1 MAVLSSQP
9 QPSDA
14 PCVPRHVAIIMDGN
28 GRWARGRGRP
38 RTMGH
43 RAGVDAVRRTI
54 EAAGELGIEYL
65 TLYGFS
71 TENWKRPESEVSDLM
86 GLLRLFLKRELS
98 TLHKNGIKIRIIGDR
113 SRFADD
119 IRELLAK
126 AEAQTRDNTR
136 LNLTIALSYG
146 ARAEI
151 TQAVREIAAKVA
163 SGDLSADEIT
173 DDLIEHNLS
182 TAGMPDPDLLIRTS
196 GEQRISNFLLWQSAY
211 TEFVFEDV
219 LWPDFDRSHLEKAID
234 NFAGRERRFGAVI

>member
-1 MAVLSSQP
+1 MAVLSSQT
-9 QPSDA
+9 QQKELL
-14 PCVPRHVAIIMDGN
+14 CVPRHVAIIMDGN
-28 GRWARGRGRP
+28 GRWARGRGKP

-43 RAGVDAVRRTI
+43 RAGVEAVRRTV
-54 EAAGELGIEYL
+54 EASAELGIEYL

-86 GLLRLFLKRELS
+86 GLLRLFLKRELA
-98 TLHKNGIKIRIIGDR
+98 TLHRNNVKIRIIGDR
-113 SRFADD
+113 TRFAED
-119 IRELLAK
+119 IRDLLAK
-126 AEAQTRDNTR
+126 AEDQTRDNTR

-151 TQAVREIAAKVA
+151 TQAVREIARKVA
-163 SGDLSADEIT
+163 SGELSADAVTE
-173 DDLIEHNLS
+173 DLIEQNLS
-182 TAGMPDPDLLIRTS
+182 TVGMPDPDLLIRTS

-219 LWPDFDRSHLEKAID
+219 LWPDFDRSHLERAID

>member
-1 MAVLSSQP
+1 MAVLSSQT
-9 QPSDA
+9 QQKEL

-28 GRWARGRGRP
+28 GRWARGRGKP

-43 RAGVDAVRRTI
+43 RAGVEAVRRTV
-54 EAAGELGIEYL
+54 EASAELGIEYL

-86 GLLRLFLKRELS
+86 GLLRLFLKRELA
-98 TLHKNGIKIRIIGDR
+98 TLHRNDVKIRIIGDR
-113 SRFADD
+113 TRFADD
-119 IRELLAK
+119 IRDLLAK
-126 AEAQTRDNTR
+126 AEDQTRDNTR

-151 TQAVREIAAKVA
+151 TQAVREIARKVA
-163 SGDLSADEIT
+163 SGELAADAVTE
-173 DDLIEHNLS
+173 DLIEQNLS
-182 TAGMPDPDLLIRTS
+182 TVGMPDPDLLIRTS

-219 LWPDFDRSHLEKAID
+219 LWPDFDRSHLERAID

>member
-1 MAVLSSQP
+1 MAVLSSQT
-9 QPSDA
+9 QPSEMHV
-14 PCVPRHVAIIMDGN
+14 VPRHVAIIMDGN

-54 EAAGELGIEYL
+54 EASVELGIEYL

-86 GLLRLFLKRELS
+86 GLLRIFVKRELS

-113 SRFADD
+113 TRFADD
-119 IRELLAK
+119 IRELLNK
-126 AEAQTRDNTR
+126 AEEQTRDNTR
-136 LNLTIALSYG
+136 LHLTIALSYG

-151 TQAVREIAAKVA
+151 TDAMQEIARKVSA
-163 SGDLSADEIT
+163 GELSP
-173 DDLIEHNLS
+173 DDVSENLIEEHLATS
-182 TAGMPDPDLLIRTS
+182 GIPDPDLLIRTS

-211 TEFVFEDV
+211 TEFVFEEV
-219 LWPDFDRSHLEKAID
+219 LWPDFDRSHLERAID

>member
-1 MAVLSSQP
+1 MAVFSSQT
-9 QPSDA
+9 QPSDTRT
-14 PCVPRHVAIIMDGN
+14 VPRHVAIIMDGN

-54 EAAGELGIEYL
+54 EASVALGIEYL

-86 GLLRLFLKRELS
+86 GLLRLFLKRELA

-119 IRELLAK
+119 IRALLDK
-126 AEAQTRDNTR
+126 AEEQTSANTR

-151 TQAVREIAAKVA
+151 AHAMREIGRKVA
-163 SGDLSADEIT
+163 AGEISADAIT
-173 DDLIEHNLS
+173 EDIIEQNLS
-182 TAGMPDPDLLIRTS
+182 TVGIPDPDLLIRTS

-211 TEFVFEDV
+211 TEFIFEDV
-219 LWPDFDRSHLEKAID
+219 LWPDFDRAHLENAID